1 MVKFYFNDLMVE
13 FIEVKRNFKFTRF
26 GFYVLPTVPNLIEN
40 QSTVKNKINIAGQVF
55 HASSLLTR

>member
-26 GFYVLPTVPNLIEN
+26 GFYELPTVPNLIEN
-40 QSTVKNKINIAGQVF
+40 QSTVKNKINIVGQIF